1 MAGSLTLSTL
11 SDGTNSTSATN
22 AIRGS
27 ARAWVSFNGTNGSM
41 RANFNVSSVT
51 RNGTGDYTVNF
62 ATAMPDVNY
71 AIAGS
76 TNEGSPLDNQAPAR
90 VLQIRRTAPTTTA
103 SRFAV
108 TNFGNTN
115 VDVEYV
121 YVVFFS
127 S

>member
-22 AIRGS
+22 PIRGS

-76 TNEGSPLDNQAPAR
+76 TNEGSPLDNANPAR

-103 SRFAV
+103 SRFGV
-108 TNFGNTN
+108 TNFGNTT

-121 YVVFFS
+121 YVIFFS

>member
-1 MAGSLTLSTL
+1 MAGRLTLSTL
-11 SDGTNSTSATN
+11 NNDTGVLATQN
-22 AIRGS
+22 GMNGIAK
-27 ARAWVSFNGTNGSM
+27 AWVSFNGTNGSM

-76 TNEGSPLDNQAPAR
+76 TNEGSPLDNSNPAR
-90 VLQIRRTAPTTTA
+90 VLQIRRTAPTTSA
-103 SRFAV
+103 SRFGV
-108 TNFGNTN
+108 TNFGNTA

-121 YVVFFS
+121 YVIFFS
-127 S
+127 L